1 MLDKYERKIDYLRIS
16 LTDRCNYRCKY
27 CMPDGLSCKKN
38 HEDML
43 TLEEIN
49 EISKIFVKKGI
60 KKIRLTGGEPLV
72 RKNVESL
79 VKILAE
85 IDGLEDLAM
94 TTNGYFLKEKAKI
107 LWENGLKRLNISLDS
122 LDEKKYKMMS
132 QGGDLKKVFDAISY
146 AKNFAYK
153 IKINCVLIK
162 GFNDG
167 EIYDFIKFAKENDIE
182 LRFIELMPIGGT
194 ADFSKDKFI
203 SSDEIIKKLNL
214 IPIKNPDKNSPTSLY
229 KVPDFDYTLG
239 IIEPLS
245 HKFCSTCNR
254 LRLTADGKI
263 RPCLHSDLEID
274 LKKAIRANEN
284 IEKLIDEALMK
295 KPQRHH
301 LEKEVIKESMY
312 RIGG

>member
-1 MLDKYERKIDYLRIS
+1 MLDRYERKIDYLRIS

-27 CMPDGLSCKKN
+27 CMPEGLSCKKN

-72 RKNVESL
+72 RKNVETL
-79 VKILAE
+79 IKMLAE

-94 TTNGYFLKEKAKI
+94 TTNGYFLKEKAEI
-107 LWENGLKRLNISLDS
+107 LWKNGLKRLNISLDS
-122 LDEKKYKMMS
+122 LDFQKYKMMS
-132 QGGDLKKVFDAISY
+132 QGGDLEKVLEAIKY
-146 AKNFAYK
+146 AKNFGYA
-153 IKINCVLIK
+153 IKINTVLIK

-167 EIYDFIKFAKENDIE
+167 EIYDLIKFSKENDLQ
-182 LRFIELMPIGGT
+182 LRFIELMPIGET
-194 ADFSKDKFI
+194 ADFSKEKFI

-214 IPIKNPDKNSPTSLY
+214 MPIENSDKNSPTSLY
-229 KVPDFDYTLG
+229 KVPDFDFTLG
-239 IIEPLS
+239 LIEPLS
-245 HKFCSTCNR
+245 HKFCKACNR
-254 LRLTADGKI
+254 LRLTSDGKI
-263 RPCLHSDLEID
+263 RPCLHSDLQID
-274 LKKAIRANEN
+274 LKKAIREN
-284 IEKLIDEALMK
+284 KDIEKLIDEALMK

-301 LEKEVIKESMY
+301 LENEIIKESMY

>member
-1 MLDKYERKIDYLRIS
+1 MLDKFERKIDYLRIS

-27 CMPDGLSCKKN
+27 CMPDGLICKKN
-38 HEDML
+38 HKDML
-43 TLEEIN
+43 SLEEIN
-49 EISKIFVKKGI
+49 EISKIFVKKDI

-72 RKNVESL
+72 RKNVETL
-79 VKILAE
+79 VKMLAE

-107 LWENGLKRLNISLDS
+107 LWENGLKRLNISIDS
-122 LDEKKYKMMS
+122 LDDEKYKMIS
-132 QGGDLKKVFDAISY
+132 QGGDLKKVLDAIKYAQNFSY
-146 AKNFAYK
+146 L
-153 IKINCVLIK
+153 IKINCVLIR

-167 EIYDFIKFAKENDIE
+167 EIYNFIKFSKENNLK

-194 ADFSKDKFI
+194 ADFSKDKYI

-214 IPIKNPDKNSPTSLY
+214 IPIKNPDENSPTSLY
-229 KVPDFDYTLG
+229 KVPKIDYTIGL
-239 IIEPLS
+239 IEPLS
-245 HKFCSTCNR
+245 HKFCKTCNR

-274 LKKAIRANEN
+274 LKKAIREN
-284 IEKLIDEALMK
+284 KDIEKLIDEALMK

-301 LEKEVIKESMY
+301 LEKEIIKESMF